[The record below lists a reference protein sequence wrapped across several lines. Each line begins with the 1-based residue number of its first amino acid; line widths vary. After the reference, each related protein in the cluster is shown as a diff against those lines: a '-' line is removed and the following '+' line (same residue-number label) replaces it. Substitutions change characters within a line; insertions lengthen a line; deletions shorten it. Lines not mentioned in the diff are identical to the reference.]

1 MTREEKAQIVV
12 ECANIASEYA
22 EMERNSGHVIV
33 PHYLEYHI
41 VKTALFPSPV
51 GPVGETTDDNLG
63 RLLKRWREG
72 TGQY

>member
-41 VKTALFPSPV
+41 VKTALFPSAS
-51 GPVGETTDDNLG
+51 GPVGETGGNLD

-72 TGQY
+72 T